1 MRSEMKDRIMRRK
14 FISDVARLGW
24 SLDIFCGPLNHII
37 AYVCVEDG
45 QSRSSAQYRVV
56 PGSSF
61 WFVGVAPFS
70 NDAQRNQYEGLDKTI
85 YTTLQCA
92 ELLL

>member
-1 MRSEMKDRIMRRK
+1 MSNHVYNG
-14 FISDVARLGW
+14 DVVYP
-24 SLDIFCGPLNHII
+24 FP
-37 AYVCVEDG
+37 YVCIEDG

>member
-1 MRSEMKDRIMRRK
+1 MRNNLPKRRGCHTY
-14 FISDVARLGW
+14 I
-24 SLDIFCGPLNHII
+24 
-37 AYVCVEDG
+37 CVENG

-70 NDAQRNQYEGLDKTI
+70 KDAQRNQYEGLDKTI

>member
-1 MRSEMKDRIMRRK
+1 MKRG
-14 FISDVARLGW
+14 ISHTCHARE
-24 SLDIFCGPLNHII
+24 FTHITKMQCI
-37 AYVCVEDG
+37 TDSFTTVGCRAYVCVEDG